1 MMHATV
7 RTFNSLMGEAVT
19 VYLETGTAITGTVS
33 DITDE
38 VSTHKGDCNKWI
50 SSVEL
55 TRENLRMHGGPIRIE
70 IPMSSIV
77 ALEW

>member
-7 RTFNSLMGEAVT
+7 RTFNSLMNQRVT
-19 VYLETGTAITGTVS
+19 VYLETGTAIVGTVS
-33 DITDE
+33 RITDE

-55 TRENLRMHGGPIRIE
+55 TRESLRMHGGRIRIE